1 MGNSV
6 VDAMVDSI
14 VYSIVNLEVIY
25 FLRLTATAY
34 CQHPTADCQQ
44 PTAYILLPT
53 IFPTFAANLSKKH
66 ALRPI

>member
-1 MGNSV
+1 
-6 VDAMVDSI
+6 
-14 VYSIVNLEVIY
+14 LEVIY

-34 CQHPTADCQQ
+34 CQQPTSNSRLPTANSQHPTADCQQ